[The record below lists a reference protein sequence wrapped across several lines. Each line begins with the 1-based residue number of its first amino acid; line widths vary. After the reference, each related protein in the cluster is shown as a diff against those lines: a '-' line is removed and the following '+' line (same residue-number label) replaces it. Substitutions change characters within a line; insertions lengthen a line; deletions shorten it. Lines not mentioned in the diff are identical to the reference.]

1 MFRSRKKS
9 NTVLS
14 FWSPQIRISAMDL
27 KVSTNKLL
35 FDSVTVWFL
44 YRTEYKY
51 FKCSRE
57 WGFLGF
63 HMPPK
68 SPRFLN
74 ISFFRRVLSQFP
86 SADCFTFRYFRV
98 FSNFRLSIL
107 RGKKTI
113 FGYVQSKCTYYILVC
128 K

>member
-51 FKCSRE
+51 FKCSKE

-63 HMPPK
+63 QMPPK

-74 ISFFRRVLSQFP
+74 ISFFRRVVTVFFCRFL
-86 SADCFTFRYFRV
+86 YF
-98 FSNFRLSIL
+98 SIL
-107 RGKKTI
+107 PVLYVTNTKNFLLRGCQ
-113 FGYVQSKCTYYILVC
+113 FILLDW
-128 K
+128 

>member
-63 HMPPK
+63 QMPPK

-74 ISFFRRVLSQFP
+74 ISFFRRVVTVFFCRFLYFSIFSCFYQFSSIYFERKKNNFWNIVTSKNEFFNSQ
-86 SADCFTFRYFRV
+86 
-98 FSNFRLSIL
+98 I
-107 RGKKTI
+107 
-113 FGYVQSKCTYYILVC
+113 
-128 K
+128 